1 MEIIQ
6 KNNAEDGLFIALDG
20 ETKMGY
26 IQYEWFEP
34 KVLGLMHTI
43 VRPEFR
49 GHGVAKALLDATVAY
64 ARENG
69 VLIHAVCS
77 YAVKEFRKPEYDDV
91 NKCKHE

>member
-6 KNNAEDGLFIALDG
+6 KNNAEDGLFIAQDG

-34 KVLGLMHTI
+34 KVLGLMHTV

-49 GHGVAKALLDATVAY
+49 DMESPKPCLTQLWHTHVRKESLFMPF
-64 ARENG
+64 ARMPLRNS
-69 VLIHAVCS
+69 AN
-77 YAVKEFRKPEYDDV
+77 R
-91 NKCKHE
+91 NTTM